1 MSRTRTG
8 RSSFQTIADMTQN
21 IILKSILVNGS
32 YNFDRTRKTHYSSHY
47 LRMLFFFFSFFF
59 GFLNENQ
66 TQPSHIDHCLRF
78 RQNHEFIAA
87 QRNRSTSCIQKKS
100 IFLKIVLT
108 LATWLTL
115 LRRECK
121 DRYSFSW
128 LFFCADNPLILN
140 DVISGEN
147 KYFLF

>member
-1 MSRTRTG
+1 MVPTFFTG
-8 RSSFQTIADMTQN
+8 HRCKI
-21 IILKSILVNGS
+21 
-32 YNFDRTRKTHYSSHY
+32 
-47 LRMLFFFFSFFF
+47 
-59 GFLNENQ
+59 
-66 TQPSHIDHCLRF
+66 
-78 RQNHEFIAA
+78 HEFIAA